1 MHPLKQAELEDKA
14 KEHLAEA
21 VEWLLKADLVIKE
34 LKE

>member
-1 MHPLKQAELEDKA
+1 MHPQKKAELEAEA

-21 VEWLLKADLVIKE
+21 IEWLLKADLAIKE